1 MSFLTSPLMSIR
13 IFGLLMAFTAAIF
26 SVSSFAKEQRVVLEA
41 DRDRI
46 LRSDN
51 PQEIDIYLKELQ
63 HPGSLNYEANFLAGL
78 LHLKRD
84 RLDAAV
90 AAFSTITPASTLYLD
105 ARNNIAAIYA
115 AQGKLELAKKTL
127 DEVIKTNKSLE
138 VVYKNLNN
146 LKFHLASKNLSSALQ
161 TLDAGKSPKPS
172 LTVLTGATSVK
183 TENQLRA
190 SATESIKVASA
201 QSEPVTSKSGPA
213 ANTAPTMPAAVSSP
227 PTSAPSKPAKS
238 QAPPVSVPADA
249 TASLSPSSNEAIQRS
264 AKFAL
269 EEWSKAWEK
278 KDVDA
283 YLGAYAQDF
292 VPNDG
297 KTRSQWASERKS
309 RILNKGQINIQLS
322 QIDVKAVSA
331 QTVKIR
337 FRQNYRSDKL
347 SVSSI
352 KTIEMKKIG
361 DRWLITSERS

>member
-1 MSFLTSPLMSIR
+1 
-13 IFGLLMAFTAAIF
+13 
-26 SVSSFAKEQRVVLEA
+26 
-41 DRDRI
+41 
-46 LRSDN
+46 
-51 PQEIDIYLKELQ
+51 
-63 HPGSLNYEANFLAGL
+63 
-78 LHLKRD
+78 
-84 RLDAAV
+84 
-90 AAFSTITPASTLYLD
+90 
-105 ARNNIAAIYA
+105 
-115 AQGKLELAKKTL
+115 
-127 DEVIKTNKSLE
+127 
-138 VVYKNLNN
+138 
-146 LKFHLASKNLSSALQ
+146 
-161 TLDAGKSPKPS
+161 
-172 LTVLTGATSVK
+172 
-183 TENQLRA
+183 
-190 SATESIKVASA
+190 
-201 QSEPVTSKSGPA
+201 
-213 ANTAPTMPAAVSSP
+213 MPAAASSP
-227 PTSAPSKPAKS
+227 PTTAPSKPAKL

-352 KTIEMKKIG
+352 KTIEMKKVG